1 MPRASRPSACAA
13 SASPRSSCPPTWTS
27 PRCSTASTSGSRS
40 TRWASASGSWTAS
53 SARCRSWCDRR
64 VTDTTPAPGS
74 VALITGGTGGFGRA
88 LAARLGERDVTV
100 VLADLDSERARS
112 VAADLGA
119 SFAALDVT
127 DRAANAVAV
136 AQVEAEHGR
145 LDAAF
150 LNAGIAGQNRDTL
163 DVDEFLK
170 VVDVDLFGV
179 VYGTEAALPALKR
192 AGGGS
197 IVVTAS
203 LAGLAPVATDPG
215 YSVAKGGAIAFV
227 RSMAPRL
234 VGDGITMSAICP
246 GFADTAIIDPLRE
259 QFNAADFPVLSA
271 DEVAQAMLAAWA
283 GAEPGAAY
291 VVQPGVGAVPYKF
304 KGVPSAKT
312 AAGETAAV
320 PQALLPPSLR

>member
-1 MPRASRPSACAA
+1 M
-13 SASPRSSCPPTWTS
+13 TS
-27 PRCSTASTSGSRS
+27 
-40 TRWASASGSWTAS
+40 
-53 SARCRSWCDRR
+53 
-64 VTDTTPAPGS
+64 TTPAPKSGS

-88 LAARLGERDVTV
+88 LATKLKALDVTV
-100 VLADLDSERARS
+100 VLADLDSERNRQ
-112 VAADLGA
+112 VADELGCP
-119 SFAALDVT
+119 FVVLDVA
-127 DRAANAVAV
+127 DRAANAAVV

-150 LNAGIAGQNRDTL
+150 LNAGIAGQSRLAL

-170 VVDVDLFGV
+170 VVEVDLFGV
-179 VYGTEAALPALKR
+179 VYGAEAALPALRR

-234 VGDGITMSAICP
+234 VGDGITISAICP
-246 GFADTAIIDPLRE
+246 GFADTAIIDPLRDE
-259 QFNAADFPVLSA
+259 FAAADFPVLTA
-271 DEVAQAMLAAWA
+271 VEVAEALVAAWA

-304 KGVPSAKT
+304 KGVPAART
-312 AAGETAAV
+312 AAGQTAVV
-320 PQALLPPSLR
+320 PDALRPPGMR